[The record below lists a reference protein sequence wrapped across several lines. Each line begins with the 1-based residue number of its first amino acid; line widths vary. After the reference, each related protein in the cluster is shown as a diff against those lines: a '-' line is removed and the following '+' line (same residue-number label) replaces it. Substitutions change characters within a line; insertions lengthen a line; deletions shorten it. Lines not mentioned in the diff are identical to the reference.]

1 MAWMVV
7 LGTIV
12 PFILLSASLRHISA
26 SRAAITAMFEP
37 VAATA
42 FAFAW
47 LGESLEPAQ
56 LVGAVVV
63 LAAIALA
70 QTAR

>member
-1 MAWMVV
+1 V

-12 PFILLSASLRHISA
+12 PFALLAASLRHIAA

-37 VAATA
+37 VAATI
-42 FAFAW
+42 FAYAW
-47 LGESLEPAQ
+47 LGEALTAAQ
-56 LVGAVVV
+56 LVGAFVV
-63 LAAIALA
+63 LGAIILA

>member
-12 PFILLSASLRHISA
+12 PFALFAASLRHIPA

-37 VAATA
+37 VAATVV
-42 FAFAW
+42 AFAW
-47 LGESLEPAQ
+47 LEETLSAFQ
-56 LVGAVVV
+56 LLGAIVV
-63 LAAIALA
+63 LAAILLA

>member
-1 MAWMVV
+1 MVV

-12 PFILLSASLRHISA
+12 PFALLSGSLRHIPA

-37 VAATA
+37 VAATVI
-42 FAFAW
+42 AFAW
-47 LGESLEPAQ
+47 LGESLSAFQ
-56 LVGAVVV
+56 LLGAFVV